1 MPVLPAGLLVQHV
14 LPSSNHLVIVAS
26 LDQAS
31 AACPSCEVASSH
43 VHSRYER
50 TLSDLPCQGQPVTL
64 RIEVRRFRCPT
75 PLCPRRTFAE
85 RMSGIARPL
94 ARRTCRL
101 GEQQRHVG
109 LALGGQAG
117 ARLAAKLAMP
127 TSPDTLLRLVRQ
139 GDLAT
144 PSQPSP
150 RVLAVDDWAWR
161 RGHRY
166 GTVLVDLERNRVVDL
181 LPDRQAET
189 LATWLRQH
197 PCVTVIA
204 RDRAGAYADG
214 ARQGAPDAV
223 QVADRWHLLRNLG
236 DAVQALADRHGS
248 ALRHAAQ
255 FTADTQA
262 AVITADAVLPP
273 VTPMPRPA
281 TRTQRMSQAAF
292 ARRQARYEEAA
303 RLQADGVSLS
313 RIAALLGAERKTV
326 RGWLRRGHAPLWSKP
341 KRGGVLAPHAAFLDR
356 RWAEGCHNAA
366 QLWRELV
373 ALGFSGRPATVR
385 KWAGQRRATEPH
397 PARASVWQL
406 PSRRRVAHLLMAD
419 AATLGEAEHTFVTR
433 VLDAEPNLAEAL
445 AVAKRLHRVLRRD
458 ASETLTDVLAA
469 AEKTSLAHFAAQLQ
483 RDAEAVQAALELPW
497 TTSPAEGQISRIK
510 MLKRTMYGRAGFDLL
525 RARVLHAA

>member
-1 MPVLPAGLLVQHV
+1 
-14 LPSSNHLVIVAS
+14 
-26 LDQAS
+26 
-31 AACPSCEVASSH
+31 
-43 VHSRYER
+43 
-50 TLSDLPCQGQPVTL
+50 
-64 RIEVRRFRCPT
+64 
-75 PLCPRRTFAE
+75 
-85 RMSGIARPL
+85 
-94 ARRTCRL
+94 
-101 GEQQRHVG
+101 
-109 LALGGQAG
+109 
-117 ARLAAKLAMP
+117 
-127 TSPDTLLRLVRQ
+127 
-139 GDLAT
+139 
-144 PSQPSP
+144 
-150 RVLAVDDWAWR
+150 
-161 RGHRY
+161 
-166 GTVLVDLERNRVVDL
+166 
-181 LPDRQAET
+181 
-189 LATWLRQH
+189 
-197 PCVTVIA
+197 
-204 RDRAGAYADG
+204 
-214 ARQGAPDAV
+214 
-223 QVADRWHLLRNLG
+223 
-236 DAVQALADRHGS
+236 
-248 ALRHAAQ
+248 
-255 FTADTQA
+255 
-262 AVITADAVLPP
+262 
-273 VTPMPRPA
+273 
-281 TRTQRMSQAAF
+281 MSQAAF

-373 ALGFSGRPATVR
+373 ALGFSGRPGTVR

-397 PARASVWQL
+397 PARALASVWQL

-469 AEKTSLAHFAAQLQ
+469 AEGTSLAHFAAQLQ